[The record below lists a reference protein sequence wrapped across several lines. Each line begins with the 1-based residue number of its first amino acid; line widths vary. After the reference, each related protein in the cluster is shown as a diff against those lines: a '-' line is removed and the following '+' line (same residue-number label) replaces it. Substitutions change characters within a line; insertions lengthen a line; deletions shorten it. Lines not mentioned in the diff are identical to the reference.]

1 MSTQPI
7 WETLDDTDKLA
18 HRAVELISAAA
29 RRAIERHGIFRI
41 VLSGGSAPQRCY
53 RLLAD
58 TTQHWPA
65 WQVFFGDER
74 CLAEQDPARNLNMAR
89 SQLLSRV
96 PIPASHIHCPAVELG
111 CAVAAAA
118 YAELIRPQLPFDL
131 VLLGMGDDG
140 HTASLFTGRTHAAD
154 ALCEAVLDAPK
165 PPPARVSMGIAALR
179 QTHEVLVLA
188 SGAAK
193 RPAVA
198 RWRAE
203 EAALPVF
210 AVTRGLSGHVLLDRA
225 AGD

>member
-7 WETLDDTDKLA
+7 WETLDDAEQLA
-18 HRAVELISAAA
+18 RRAVELISAAA
-29 RRAIERHGIFRI
+29 RRAVERHGVFRI

-58 TTQHWPA
+58 TAQHWPA

-74 CLAEQDPARNLNMAR
+74 CLAEHDPARNLYMAR
-89 SQLLSRV
+89 TQLLSHV
-96 PIPASHIHCPAVELG
+96 PIPARHIYCPPVELG
-111 CAVAAAA
+111 CVAAAAA
-118 YAELIRPQLPFDL
+118 YAELIRPLLPFDL
-131 VLLGMGDDG
+131 VLLGMGEDG
-140 HTASLFTGRTHAAD
+140 HTASLFPGRAHAAD

-165 PPPARVSMGIAALR
+165 PPPARVSMGIGALR
-179 QTHEVLVLA
+179 QTREVLVLA

-193 RPAVA
+193 RPAVV

-203 EAALPVF
+203 EAELPIF
-210 AVTRGLSGHVLLDRA
+210 AVTRGLPGHVLLDRA